1 MVHAALNAAL
11 SPDASV
17 RVPAEQVCVF
27 SSFFPF
33 FLASVEFVRAGSL
46 PMLILWVSRR
56 L

>member
-1 MVHAALNAAL
+1 MVALGWSLNLLSEMVHAALNAAL

-33 FLASVEFVRAGSL
+33 FFG
-46 PMLILWVSRR
+46 
-56 L
+56 